1 MDLKEKYP
9 ERSNVRKKSGK
20 GSHIS
25 LKILGNLD
33 NGKVKYFVSRK
44 ADSGHS

>member
-9 ERSNVRKKSGK
+9 EKSNVRRNSGK
-20 GSHIS
+20 GLHIS

-33 NGKVKYFVSRK
+33 KGKVKHFVSRK